1 MDIFWKHF
9 SLTTLENRWMWYKRP
24 QKVLEVLEQFLI
36 NIVAIIWF
44 FHIGDFGWL
53 CQIYPLNFIFVRSQ
67 GESCCHIWRSKE
79 SSWNDIWRTQCRDP
93 SSSGKKLLKLTKTT
107 ANSQLGCGEWKALY
121 NVYTKE
127 MFLFFHFVPLFQ
139 TSSDG
144 NCPKDSKKK
153 KIKLGWM
160 KTWQLKQNINY
171 FILIS
176 IRMTV
181 VLRWR
186 SDFLRKKIAILEDPG
201 IILEF
206 TNSGGPEKSEAQNSN
221 TTEIGLVW

>member
-1 MDIFWKHF
+1 MKWYQMD
-9 SLTTLENRWMWYKRP
+9 SLQGRFKFRYK
-24 QKVLEVLEQFLI
+24 
-36 NIVAIIWF
+36 IVKI
-44 FHIGDFGWL
+44 
-53 CQIYPLNFIFVRSQ
+53 
-67 GESCCHIWRSKE
+67 
-79 SSWNDIWRTQCRDP
+79 
-93 SSSGKKLLKLTKTT
+93 GKKVSKFPAWLWWMKSFVLHVLKI
-107 ANSQLGCGEWKALY
+107 C
-121 NVYTKE
+121 
-127 MFLFFHFVPLFQ
+127 FFFHFVSLFQ
-139 TSSDG
+139 TSADG